1 MDRME
6 IILLIGLV
14 ALIALNVYASRQCF
28 RDTFSTRRQR
38 FLQIIFIWVLPFV
51 GAVLALR
58 LLNNVPEQSSGAY
71 REEPNMG
78 EGFAAT
84 GLLNSHGYISS
95 PDDNFHSTG
104 GGDASH
110 N

>member
-1 MDRME
+1 ME

-28 RDTFSTRRQR
+28 QDTFSTRRQR
-38 FLQIIFIWVLPFV
+38 LSQIIFIWVLPFV

-58 LLNNVPEQSSGAY
+58 LLSNVPEQSTGAY

-78 EGFAAT
+78 DDFAAS
-84 GLLNSHGYISS
+84 GLLNSKGYISS
-95 PDDNFHSTG
+95 LGDHSHSPG
-104 GGDASH
+104 GGDVSPD
-110 N
+110 